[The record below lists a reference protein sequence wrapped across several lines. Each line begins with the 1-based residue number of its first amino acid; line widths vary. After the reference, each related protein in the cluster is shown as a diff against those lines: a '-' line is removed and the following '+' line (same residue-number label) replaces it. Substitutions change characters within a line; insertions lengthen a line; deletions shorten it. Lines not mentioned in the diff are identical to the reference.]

1 MGFCRCPLAALN
13 KVGGMKPAWS
23 IIQGAAMPLMN
34 SETREILLFAMQE
47 HQLAPESGAQSR
59 AGGLEDGSFMAHRG
73 IGIGLE
79 LHRLHRRILEE
90 QTRVRSL
97 GPGRGATRMGER
109 TTAQA
114 MRRTLEVQSEA
125 MQHTIETQGRQV
137 TRLARELRTKPRRSR
152 AEQER
157 RQAKRSE

>member
-59 AGGLEDGSFMAHRG
+59 AGGLEDGSFMAHR
-73 IGIGLE
+73 
-79 LHRLHRRILEE
+79 RILEE

-97 GPGRGATRMGER
+97 GPSRGATRMGER

-157 RQAKRSE
+157 SQAKRSE